1 METVRSSV
9 LVDVRSS
16 STDPHIEELGNKE
29 KGLGDQIEVKELSVK
44 LKHAAVDE
52 SKNQTAAYRRQ
63 LAARQESHDKA
74 EKANSRGLSSDS
86 KQ

>member
-1 METVRSSV
+1 MGIRPF
-9 LVDVRSS
+9 RA
-16 STDPHIEELGNKE
+16 DPHIEDLGSKE

-52 SKNQTAAYRRQ
+52 SKNQTAEYRRQ

-74 EKANSRGLSSDS
+74 EKANSRG
-86 KQ
+86 